1 MDQIRTAPA
10 PAPVHLASGVPAHE
24 AWPLDETVVHLNH
37 GSYGAVPTEV
47 VRHQDELRRQADLSP
62 VAWFPRAPGLI
73 AAARHEAAPF
83 VGARE
88 QDTVF
93 VPNAS
98 AAATVVLNALRLE
111 PGDEILVTDH
121 GYGAIT
127 MGAHRLARR
136 FGARVRTVALPLAA
150 TADDVVERFRTEL
163 TDAVRLVVVDQI
175 TSPTARLLP
184 TARITELAH
193 EHGARVLVDGAHA
206 PGLVADAAAVG
217 GGDWWFGNLHKWAC
231 APRGSALLVTQ
242 AADRDDLWPLI
253 DSWGAQERYPER
265 FDTQGTMDSTGYIA
279 SPRAIDFVE
288 REYGW
293 ARARETMTAL
303 ADHGAAVI
311 GAALQPY
318 VDAPVA
324 TDVGMPVVS
333 MRLLRLPEGLGRDR
347 TDADELRL
355 RLLDLA
361 GVESAFTSVGGVGY
375 LRLSAH
381 LYTRPLDF
389 DAFVE
394 RAVPQILAFAEERRG
409 R

>member
-1 MDQIRTAPA
+1 MDQTRTAPP
-10 PAPVHLASGVPAHE
+10 PAPVRLASGGPARD
-24 AWPLDETVVHLNH
+24 AWPLDRAVVHLNH

-47 VRHQDELRRQADLSP
+47 VRHQDELRRLADLSP
-62 VAWFPRAPGLI
+62 VAWFPRAPELV
-73 AAARHEAAPF
+73 AAARREVAPF
-83 VGARE
+83 VGARAE
-88 QDTVF
+88 DTAF

-121 GYGAIT
+121 GYGAVT
-127 MGAHRLARR
+127 TGARRLARR

-150 TADDVVERFRTEL
+150 TADDVVERFRAEL

-175 TSPTARLLP
+175 TSPTARRLP
-184 TARITELAH
+184 TARIAELAH
-193 EHGARVLVDGAHA
+193 ERGARVLVDGAHA
-206 PGLVADAAAVG
+206 PGLIADAAADAG
-217 GGDWWFGNLHKWAC
+217 ADWWFGNLHKWPC

-253 DSWGAQERYPER
+253 DSWGAEERYPER
-265 FDTQGTMDSTGYIA
+265 FDTQGTMDTTSYIA

-293 ARARETMTAL
+293 ARARETMAAL
-303 ADHGAAVI
+303 ADHGTAVI

-333 MRLLRLPEGLGRDR
+333 MRLLRLPDGLGRDR

-361 GVESAFTSVGGVGY
+361 GVESAFTSVAGVGY

-381 LYTRPLDF
+381 LYTEPRDF

-394 RAVPQILAFAEERRG
+394 RAVPQILAFADERRG

>member
-1 MDQIRTAPA
+1 MDQTRTAPA
-10 PAPVHLASGVPAHE
+10 PAPVRLASGGPARD
-24 AWPLDETVVHLNH
+24 AWPLDQAVVHLNH

-62 VAWFPRAPGLI
+62 VAWFPRAPELV
-73 AAARHEAAPF
+73 AVARREVAPF
-83 VGARE
+83 VGARAE
-88 QDTVF
+88 DTAF

-121 GYGAIT
+121 GYGAVT
-127 MGAHRLARR
+127 MGVRRLARR

-150 TADDVVERFRTEL
+150 TADEVVERFRAEL

-175 TSPTARLLP
+175 TSPTARRLP
-184 TARITELAH
+184 TARIAELAH
-193 EHGARVLVDGAHA
+193 ERGARVLVDGAHA
-206 PGLVADAAAVG
+206 PGLIADAAADAG
-217 GGDWWFGNLHKWAC
+217 ADWWFGNLHKWPC

-253 DSWGAQERYPER
+253 DSWGAEERYPER
-265 FDTQGTMDSTGYIA
+265 FDTQGTMDSTSYIA

-303 ADHGAAVI
+303 ADHGTAVI

-333 MRLLRLPEGLGRDR
+333 MRLLRLPDGLGRDR

-361 GVESAFTSVGGVGY
+361 GVESAFTSVAGVGY

-381 LYTRPLDF
+381 LYTEPRDF

-394 RAVPQILAFAEERRG
+394 RAVPQILAFADERRG